1 MVVKYIMNH
10 REDFEPFIED
20 EVPFDEYCRTM
31 EKDGTWA
38 GNMELQAA
46 SLVTRRNI
54 CIHRFSSPRWYIS
67 NFSGH
72 QDDMIH
78 LCYHDGEHYNSVR
91 LKEDSCEGP
100 ARPIIIKVDAH
111 ISRKDHDDKA
121 TTNKSSKG
129 SSCRSFNRESVK
141 LVMMGTGCKD
151 VDKVEQVLQEVDGDV
166 DAAIEFL
173 IAEQDM
179 DLHENAQ
186 SSNDRSMENDLVQ
199 DFSGEGQSQEPGLPE
214 VASEDLRL
222 DQNEKQGKKD
232 CSRKSKMKCQ
242 ACFSSTGKT
251 SPSVRLTKE
260 VDTSGVIITKGGDV
274 VFYMSYINT
283 QATNSYKDAVRATE
297 GIEAPA
303 LGFCRPAEYK
313 GATSSSTAIIKQA
326 NTQIQ
331 LLVSILEKLES
342 LEERIKKIE
351 GKIAVSSN
359 LQQETALPDNLIQSL
374 TDRIKTLSIQE
385 KPKESKG
392 KLRVF
397 TDPFTILEEEQAKVR
412 KQ

>member
-1 MVVKYIMNH
+1 MENMSYFIVFCLISGIKDEQAGPWVHRRPVRSAVQNRVATHSLYIPSPHGEGEAAPSSALSNLPPSLCLSHRIMVHPKNKNATNKKPKPRRQRDGVKKHGKQTDIEEFRVQLDVLGLKIVEVTADGNCFFRALADQLHGNEDEHQKYREMVVKYIMNH

-111 ISRKDHDDKA
+111 ISRKDHNDKA

-166 DAAIEFL
+166 NAAIEFL

-186 SSNDRSMENDLVQ
+186 STNDRSMENDLVQ

-214 VASEDLRL
+214 VASEDLRR
-222 DQNEKQGKKD
+222 N
-232 CSRKSKMKCQ
+232 
-242 ACFSSTGKT
+242 
-251 SPSVRLTKE
+251 KE
-260 VDTSGVIITKGGDV
+260 RRIV
-274 VFYMSYINT
+274 
-283 QATNSYKDAVRATE
+283 
-297 GIEAPA
+297 
-303 LGFCRPAEYK
+303 L
-313 GATSSSTAIIKQA
+313 A
-326 NTQIQ
+326 N
-331 LLVSILEKLES
+331 LK
-342 LEERIKKIE
+342 
-351 GKIAVSSN
+351 
-359 LQQETALPDNLIQSL
+359 
-374 TDRIKTLSIQE
+374 
-385 KPKESKG
+385 
-392 KLRVF
+392 
-397 TDPFTILEEEQAKVR
+397 
-412 KQ
+412 

>member
-1 MVVKYIMNH
+1 MNRPVHGSIDDRFEALCKIELQLIACKTAFHLPTVKKHGKQTDIEEFRVQLDVLGLKIVEVTADGNCFFRALADQLHGNEDEHQKFREMVVKYIMVFDTCPSHPSNLVLFENH

-199 DFSGEGQSQEPGLPE
+199 GNELSEFFWRRPKSGTWTARGSIR
-214 VASEDLRL
+214 RL
-222 DQNEKQGKKD
+222 KD

-251 SPSVRLTKE
+251 SPSV
-260 VDTSGVIITKGGDV
+260 
-274 VFYMSYINT
+274 Y
-283 QATNSYKDAVRATE
+283 
-297 GIEAPA
+297 A
-303 LGFCRPAEYK
+303 LGQFQFLK
-313 GATSSSTAIIKQA
+313 FI
-326 NTQIQ
+326 NF
-331 LLVSILEKLES
+331 
-342 LEERIKKIE
+342 
-351 GKIAVSSN
+351 
-359 LQQETALPDNLIQSL
+359 
-374 TDRIKTLSIQE
+374 LSYV
-385 KPKESKG
+385 P
-392 KLRVF
+392 L
-397 TDPFTILEEEQAKVR
+397 D
-412 KQ
+412 

>member
-1 MVVKYIMNH
+1 MLLEMSSCKFLMDLALLISFLY
-10 REDFEPFIED
+10 
-20 EVPFDEYCRTM
+20 
-31 EKDGTWA
+31 
-38 GNMELQAA
+38 L
-46 SLVTRRNI
+46 LV
-54 CIHRFSSPRWYIS
+54 CVQFSSPRWYIS

-111 ISRKDHDDKA
+111 ISRKDHNDKA

-166 DAAIEFL
+166 NAAIEFL

-186 SSNDRSMENDLVQ
+186 STNDRSMENDLVQ

-242 ACFSSTGKT
+242 ACSSSTGKT
-251 SPSVRLTKE
+251 SPSVDNKRAVNKGKRETKQN
-260 VDTSGVIITKGGDV
+260 KR
-274 VFYMSYINT
+274 
-283 QATNSYKDAVRATE
+283 K
-297 GIEAPA
+297 EA
-303 LGFCRPAEYK
+303 R
-313 GATSSSTAIIKQA
+313 KQ
-326 NTQIQ
+326 
-331 LLVSILEKLES
+331 V
-342 LEERIKKIE
+342 
-351 GKIAVSSN
+351 
-359 LQQETALPDNLIQSL
+359 
-374 TDRIKTLSIQE
+374 
-385 KPKESKG
+385 KESG
-392 KLRVF
+392 SGPLL
-397 TDPFTILEEEQAKVR
+397 DMGALCI
-412 KQ
+412 